1 MLRSIYFKGGIEAR
15 KQKTTNWQCLCI
27 TLFYFEALAKYKAQF
42 FVHFLFM
49 LSVYLLIR
57 EMLII

>member
-42 FVHFLFM
+42 FARSSTFFVHVKRV
-49 LSVYLLIR
+49 SID
-57 EMLII
+57 